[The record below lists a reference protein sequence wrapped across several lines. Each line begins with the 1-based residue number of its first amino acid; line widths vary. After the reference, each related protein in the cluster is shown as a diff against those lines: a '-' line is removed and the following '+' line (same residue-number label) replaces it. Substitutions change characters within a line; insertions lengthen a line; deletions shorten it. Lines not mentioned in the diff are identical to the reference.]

1 MVSLLSYISA
11 DRIVEIDSQQ
21 REDIL
26 KQLIAKTLEGE
37 APELQDKV
45 YKEITSKSH
54 KKEVNM
60 GRGFALAHARIEG
73 IEDIHVSVGLLPKKV
88 KYRKGDPVHT
98 IFCIAIPNDMSRV
111 YLSLMARLTRM
122 LSQPDAS
129 AKFDKGNSEDIVA
142 FIEAFEQ

>member
-1 MVSLLSYISA
+1 MVSLLSYIST
-11 DRIVEIDSQQ
+11 DRIVDIDSQQ
-21 REDIL
+21 REEIL

-37 APELQDKV
+37 ASGLQDKV

-60 GRGFALAHARIEG
+60 GKGFALAHARIEG
-73 IEDIHVSVGLLPKKV
+73 IEDIRVSVGLLPNKI

-122 LSQPDAS
+122 LSLPDAGP
-129 AKFDKGNSEDIVA
+129 KFEKANHVEIVS
-142 FIEAFEQ
+142 FIEEFEK